1 MVVIVCGVSGAG
13 KTTVGEL
20 LAKEMGWEFYE
31 GDDLHPQANIDKM
44 RAGIALTDTDR
55 APWLQSLRELIE
67 RCLAAETN
75 AVLACSALKK
85 SYRDL
90 LRVND
95 AVKFVFLRGD
105 YSRIEAQLQKRSAH
119 FMKPELLKSQFDTLE
134 EPRAE
139 EGTIVIELG
148 QDPCSLVRHVQ
159 RKLRLTS

>member
-13 KTTVGEL
+13 KTTVGKL
-20 LAKEMGWEFYE
+20 LAKELRWKFYE
-31 GDDLHPQANIDKM
+31 GDDFHPQANIDKM
-44 RAGIALTDTDR
+44 RAGIALTDADR

-67 RCLAAETN
+67 RCLAENTN

-95 AVKFVFLRGD
+95 SVKFVFLHGD
-105 YSRIEAQLQKRSAH
+105 YARINAQLQKRSGH
-119 FMKPELLKSQFDTLE
+119 FMNPELLKSQFDTLE

-139 EGTIVIELG
+139 EGTIMLELEES
-148 QDPCSLVRHVQ
+148 PHILVRQ
-159 RKLRLTS
+159 IERKLRLTS

>member
-1 MVVIVCGVSGAG
+1 M
-13 KTTVGEL
+13 
-20 LAKEMGWEFYE
+20 AKDLRWKFYE
-31 GDDLHPQANIDKM
+31 GDDFHPQVNIDKM

-67 RCLAAETN
+67 RCLAANTN

-95 AVKFVFLRGD
+95 AVKFVFLHGD
-105 YSRIEAQLQKRSAH
+105 YERINAQLQKRSGH
-119 FMKPELLKSQFDTLE
+119 FMNPELLKSQFDTLE

-139 EGTIVIELG
+139 EGTIALDLG
-148 QDPCSLVRHVQ
+148 RSPRALVRQ
-159 RKLRLTS
+159 IERELRLTSQKSG